1 MKRYTSVF
9 MLLARSTV
17 YKLLAILLGTA
28 AAHTAAFY
36 LLKPGRTLEGTFDH
50 IVMQVIFGAGLV
62 LLTLLLVSTLS
73 ESGGKLDYTLRRLRV
88 GHRTLFVSQCVYNV
102 ACCLIFW
109 AAEVL
114 TIFALCRV
122 WEAGQEEI
130 SHQLVYL
137 AFYRSEFL
145 HSLLPLD
152 DVTRYV
158 RNLLLFGGLGVAG
171 ACAPVIQRRGKSNLA
186 FLVIALTIGVLFP
199 GGIAEGHRDAL
210 LGFGGILFGF
220 VPCILTWGEEFQNE
234 D

>member
-1 MKRYTSVF
+1 MKRYTSIF

-17 YKLLAILLGTA
+17 YKLLAILLWTA

-36 LLKPGRTLEGTFDH
+36 LLKPGQTLERVFDH
-50 IVMQVIFGAGLV
+50 PVMQVIFGVGLV
-62 LLTLLLVSTLS
+62 LMALLLVSTLS

-88 GHRTLFVSQCVYNV
+88 GHQALFISQCVYNV
-102 ACCLIFW
+102 ACCLVFW

-114 TIFALCRV
+114 TVFALCRV
-122 WEAGQEEI
+122 WEAGQEEV

-186 FLVIALTIGVLFP
+186 FLGVALAIGVIFP
-199 GGIAEGHRDAL
+199 GGIAEVSRDAL
-210 LGFGGILFGF
+210 LGFGGVLFGF
-220 VPCILTWGEEFQNE
+220 VPSILAWGEEFQNE